1 MCDVGPVK
9 KNVMASASIYLN
21 VILIIATTLYIPP
34 IIFRYRTRISLHKK
48 YQHCVLGLKFE
59 WRVTSGP
66 CMEWTVTEGYTG
78 AVAHSVRWIVLYN
91 LTSSPRICLFVECRR
106 GRLIPAKK
114 GQTVHIIPFTFIQ
127 EDNAAGRWCIVNSK
141 RFVFS
146 IDETLNLFNNIA
158 STNKASCDAL
168 RRLKLW
174 KYSLAF
180 LLWSHKA
187 PHGFNSN

>member
-1 MCDVGPVK
+1 M
-9 KNVMASASIYLN
+9 
-21 VILIIATTLYIPP
+21 ILRIAPTLYIPP
-34 IIFRYRTRISLHKK
+34 IIFRSRIRISLHKK
-48 YQHCVLGLKFE
+48 YKHCVLGLKFE

-66 CMEWTVTEGYTG
+66 CMEWTVPLDWRLYRCGG
-78 AVAHSVRWIVLYN
+78 ALSYIL
-91 LTSSPRICLFVECRR
+91 RIIQSYLFSKNMPIECRR
-106 GRLIPAKK
+106 GSLIPAKK

-127 EDNAAGRWCIVNSK
+127 EDNAAGRWCIVNIK

-146 IDETLNLFNNIA
+146 IDETLNVFNNIA
-158 STNKASCDAL
+158 STNKASWDAL

-187 PHGFNSN
+187 QHGFNTN